1 MKRAGGYNIGEVTE
15 MRFGPGGNP
24 PSFYEQGH
32 KSSLAMPA
40 WLKNQGLDAYEYEC
54 VRGVKI
60 SQATAASLGAL
71 ARENNVSLSVH
82 APYYINLAAED
93 EEMRARSREHILKSL
108 RAAGWMGA
116 RTVVLHAATSTV
128 RDRPATLGRVV
139 RELDRV
145 AAVAAAEGLDPGLM
159 RPETLGKPSQ
169 LGLLEDVLTMCRTV
183 GLAPAID
190 FGHLHAATR
199 GSLVSRDDFLR
210 VLDRMVQVLGPEVLA
225 GLHIHFSPVEYGAAG
240 EIRHRTTADP
250 EFGPA
255 FGPLAEAFWETGADG
270 TVICESLDRQ
280 AEDALVF
287 QKIYRARAG

>member
-1 MKRAGGYNIGEVTE
+1 

-24 PSFYEQGH
+24 PSFYGQGH
-32 KSSLAMPA
+32 KSSLEIPA

-60 SQATAASLGAL
+60 SQATAANLGTL
-71 ARENNVSLSVH
+71 ARANGVSLSVH

-93 EEMRARSREHILKSL
+93 ESMRARSREHILKSL
-108 RAAGWMGA
+108 RAAAWMGA
-116 RTVVLHAATSTV
+116 RAVVFHAATSAV
-128 RDRPATLGRVV
+128 RDRPAVLDRVV

-145 AAVAAAEGLDPGLM
+145 ATDAAGEGLDPSLM

-169 LGLLEDVLTMCRTV
+169 LGLLEDILTMCRAV
-183 GLAPAID
+183 DGLRPAID

-199 GSLVSRDDFLR
+199 GSLVSREDFRR
-210 VLDRMVQVLGPEVLA
+210 VLDRVVQVLGPEVPA
-225 GLHIHFSPVEYGAAG
+225 DWHIHFSPLEYGAAG
-240 EIRHRTTADP
+240 EIRHRTTEDP
-250 EFGPA
+250 GFGPA
-255 FGPLAEAFWETGADG
+255 FGPLAEVLWEMRADG

-287 QKIYRARAG
+287 QKIYRALAG